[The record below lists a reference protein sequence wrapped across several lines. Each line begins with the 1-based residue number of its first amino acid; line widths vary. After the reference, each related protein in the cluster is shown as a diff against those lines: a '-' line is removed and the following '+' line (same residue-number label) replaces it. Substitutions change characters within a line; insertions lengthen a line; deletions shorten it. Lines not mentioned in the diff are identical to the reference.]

1 VSVQP
6 AARAE
11 ARLLDEPALRRLLV
25 RLAHEVT
32 ERHPRSDELV
42 LIGIRTRGAPLA
54 ARLADLIAGF
64 GRPRPKVLAV
74 DPADFR
80 DDRPRRAGE
89 RRPALSGENGEAGQD
104 IGGAGVVLVD
114 DVLYTGRTQRA
125 AIEAVLAAG
134 RPASVEV
141 LVLVDRG
148 HREMP
153 VRATYVGKNVP
164 TSAADRV
171 AVRLRDVDGV
181 EGAWLLHGQ
190 PV

>member
-6 AARAE
+6 AARGE
-11 ARLLDEPALRRLLV
+11 ARLLDEPALRRMLV
-25 RLAHEVT
+25 RLAHELT
-32 ERHPRSDELV
+32 ERHAQIEELV

-54 ARLADLIAGF
+54 VRLADLIAGF
-64 GRPRPKVLAV
+64 GRPRPQVLAV

-80 DDRPRRAGE
+80 DDRPRRAGD
-89 RRPALSGENGEAGQD
+89 RRPALTGEDGDAAPD
-104 IGGAGVVLVD
+104 IGGTSVVLVD

-125 AIEAVLAAG
+125 AIDAVLAAG

-153 VRATYVGKNVP
+153 LRATYVGKNVP
-164 TSAADRV
+164 TSAGDRV

-181 EGAWLLHGQ
+181 EGAWLVQGR
-190 PV
+190 PA